1 MKLDVILWPSVKYKR
16 KITAFSISVIFITL
30 ACVYLNFNPLGL
42 FTEFHYVQELLNEM
56 FPPNVSALWHASSP
70 GYSLL
75 QTMAMAFLGTVYG
88 GLLAILFS
96 FLAASNTMPY
106 KLVRLLATFSIS
118 FLRVIPALVVV
129 LIFVIAVGIGPF
141 AGVLTLITITIGSF
155 GKLFTE
161 IIENTD
167 VPPSEAIFSVG
178 ASRVQVIRYSVIPQI
193 LPSFIAN
200 LLYAFDVNV
209 RVAIMLGIFGGGG
222 FGFELYLAMRVLHY
236 KDATAYIC
244 CIIVIVILVEKL
256 SDYLRKKI
264 LNEGSLK

>member
-1 MKLDVILWPSVKYKR
+1 MKPEVILWPSVKYKR
-16 KITAFSISVIFITL
+16 KVTAISTSVVLISL
-30 ACVYLNFNPLGL
+30 ACVYLNFNPIGF
-42 FTEFHYVQELLNEM
+42 FTEFHYVQDLLNEM
-56 FPPNVSALWHASSP
+56 FPPEVNALWQVSSP

-88 GLLAILFS
+88 GLIAIVFS

-106 KLVRLLATFSIS
+106 RVIRMLATFSIS
-118 FLRVIPALVVV
+118 FLRVMPALVVV

-161 IIENTD
+161 IIENTE
-167 VPPSEAIFSVG
+167 VPPREAIFSVG

-244 CIIVIVILVEKL
+244 CIILIVTLIEKL
-256 SDYLRKKI
+256 SDYLRRRI
-264 LNEGSLK
+264 INEGSLK